1 MRKQNELFSK
11 RQKTNNLR
19 VVKKTWRFNNKG
31 CSISGP
37 EGCNLFI
44 YHLPQEFGD
53 AELMQMFLPFG
64 NVISSKVFID
74 RATNQS
80 KCFGEL
86 LSAFFFPSPFGIA
99 VVIAFSVTDR
109 LLSASIG
116 LLLALCFNMIYVF
129 STSVCDTHILY
140 NHRRFCQFRQS
151 GQCSGGHSG
160 DEWLPD
166 WNEETQSSAQTA
178 QGRQPTLLAY
188 RSTYMVP
195 PDKIHAP
202 QQQ

>member
-1 MRKQNELFSK
+1 
-11 RQKTNNLR
+11 
-19 VVKKTWRFNNKG
+19 
-31 CSISGP
+31 
-37 EGCNLFI
+37 
-44 YHLPQEFGD
+44 
-53 AELMQMFLPFG
+53 
-64 NVISSKVFID
+64 
-74 RATNQS
+74 
-80 KCFGEL
+80 
-86 LSAFFFPSPFGIA
+86 
-99 VVIAFSVTDR
+99 
-109 LLSASIG
+109 
-116 LLLALCFNMIYVF
+116 MIYVF